1 MELEKQMDDYQK
13 YIHISKYARFI
24 DKHKRRET
32 WQETVERYV
41 NFWEEKYPELITG
54 DYKAELFNVIYNLEV
69 MPSMRALMSAGKALS
84 KDNAASYNCWA
95 SAINHPKVFDELFYL
110 LMVGGGVGFSVE
122 RQYIAKLPEI
132 AEEFYETDT
141 TIVVQD
147 SRIGWA
153 SALREVISLLYAGK
167 IPKWDVSKVRP
178 AGARLKTFGGRAS
191 GPAPLE
197 SLFRFMI
204 KTFKNAKGR
213 KLNSI
218 ECHDIMCKIA
228 DTVIVG
234 SVRRAAMI
242 SFSNLTDT
250 RLAEAKTGEWW
261 IADPQRALSNNSVA
275 YTEKPDLNAFSKEW
289 RNQHVSRSGERG
301 IVNKVAL
308 KKKAISCGREY
319 DGDYLLNPCQPSYA
333 TVLTPNGIST
343 IGKIKIGDTI
353 WSGKQ
358 WTKVTNKVYT
368 GIKDVSEYKT
378 TTGKF
383 IGTENHRIVQNGKKI
398 EVKDADKIDWNVGD
412 KSLLTSDFDLQAI
425 MDGLV
430 IGDGSV
436 HKASDNLIYLCIGE
450 NDYDYFDSE
459 IKHLIT
465 KDRRVAFKFGWEIKT
480 TLHENELPKTFDR
493 KVPDRFYFGNEK
505 VKRSFLRGLFTANG
519 SIAGNRITLKQSS
532 GVLIGQVQEMLSSLG
547 IHSYITTNKGKL
559 IKFSNGEYQCKKS
572 YDLNIT
578 SGRSIFRDYIGFIQ
592 KYKQEAIID
601 GNAPL
606 HLTSDIKEVIYNGK
620 EEVFDITV
628 EADEHTY
635 WTGGCLVSN
644 CGEAILRDSGQACNL
659 SEVVIRPNDTLESL
673 KRKVKWA
680 AIIGTL
686 QSTLTDFRYL
696 RKVWKDNVEDE
707 RLLGISLTGIMDHP
721 VMSGNIFNEAEII
734 STPVC
739 KKFGTYSL
747 NDALKEF
754 KQVAE
759 ETNTEWAVKL
769 GINKSKQKSLLKP
782 SGTVSQLVN
791 CSSGIHPRMFPY
803 YIRRVRQDKK
813 DPLSQLM
820 INQGIPYVE
829 ESDKYIFSFYVKS
842 PENAITSD
850 NINALQ
856 QLELWKTYQEHW
868 CDGNPSQTIY
878 YTDDEYFSI
887 ADWIW
892 KNWDSI
898 GGLSFFP
905 KNDHVYETAPYESI
919 SKEQYE
925 EAISKFPKTI
935 DWEKL
940 KEFEKEDTTTSSQ
953 EVACSGGQCEI

>member
-1 MELEKQMDDYQK
+1 MELETQMDDYQK

-41 NFWEEKYPELITG
+41 SFWEEKYPELIINN
-54 DYKAELFNVIYNLEV
+54 YKTELFNVIYNLEV

-319 DGDYLLNPCQPSYA
+319 DGDYLLNPC
-333 TVLTPNGIST
+333 
-343 IGKIKIGDTI
+343 
-353 WSGKQ
+353 
-358 WTKVTNKVYT
+358 
-368 GIKDVSEYKT
+368 
-378 TTGKF
+378 
-383 IGTENHRIVQNGKKI
+383 
-398 EVKDADKIDWNVGD
+398 
-412 KSLLTSDFDLQAI
+412 
-425 MDGLV
+425 
-430 IGDGSV
+430 
-436 HKASDNLIYLCIGE
+436 
-450 NDYDYFDSE
+450 
-459 IKHLIT
+459 
-465 KDRRVAFKFGWEIKT
+465 
-480 TLHENELPKTFDR
+480 
-493 KVPDRFYFGNEK
+493 
-505 VKRSFLRGLFTANG
+505 
-519 SIAGNRITLKQSS
+519 
-532 GVLIGQVQEMLSSLG
+532 
-547 IHSYITTNKGKL
+547 
-559 IKFSNGEYQCKKS
+559 
-572 YDLNIT
+572 
-578 SGRSIFRDYIGFIQ
+578 
-592 KYKQEAIID
+592 
-601 GNAPL
+601 
-606 HLTSDIKEVIYNGK
+606 
-620 EEVFDITV
+620 
-628 EADEHTY
+628 
-635 WTGGCLVSN
+635 
-644 CGEAILRDSGQACNL
+644 GEAILRDSGQACNL
-659 SEVVIRPNDTLESL
+659 SEVVIRPDDTLESL

-696 RKVWKDNVEDE
+696 RKVWKDNVEEE

-721 VMSGNIFNEAEII
+721 VMAMQLDDEPGLWDWFGNNLVLSNILTELRQ
-734 STPVC
+734 T
-739 KKFGTYSL
+739 
-747 NDALKEF
+747 
-754 KQVAE
+754 AE
-759 ETNTEWAVKL
+759 ETNTEWADKL
-769 GINKSKQKSLLKP
+769 GINKSKQKTLLKP

-820 INQGIPYVE
+820 IDQGIPYVE

-925 EAISKFPKTI
+925 EAISKFPKVI

-940 KEFEKEDTTTSSQ
+940 KEFEKEDSTTSSQ
-953 EVACSGGQCEI
+953 EVACSGSNGCEI